1 MNCVR
6 TYLEAKEHRPPPP
19 WCAGCGIAPRVSPR
33 NISPATCLNPDPQ
46 DGQTM
51 DIAKSLSR
59 EQAEEGALCPFGR
72 LPQEEERKGRDDGG
86 REQSR
91 NAAGR
96 LKV

>member
-1 MNCVR
+1 
-6 TYLEAKEHRPPPP
+6 
-19 WCAGCGIAPRVSPR
+19 
-33 NISPATCLNPDPQ
+33 
-46 DGQTM
+46 M

-72 LPQEEERKGRDDGG
+72 LPQEGERKGRDDGG